1 MTTIKIIIT
10 GLVLVITERNNN
22 ARIKKKTPAR
32 PANTF
37 DATADAPS
45 LSSSAPAFCSILLLN
60 LKSIFF
66 V

>member
-10 GLVLVITERNNN
+10 GLVLVIKERNNS

-45 LSSSAPAFCSILLLN
+45 LSSSAPA
-60 LKSIFF
+60 
-66 V
+66 